1 MTAICPVC
9 QYPAKSESVLTAHRK
24 FQHEGGD
31 PVNPD
36 QPTLK
41 APRVRIVKGGD
52 TSPATPEA
60 VVFKDEPVSIKV
72 ARVLRKPKTKRVYTG
87 KITADGE
94 AELVTVPVEPVT
106 LHTSREAWMIAAVEA
121 LTPWYVEVGHEV
133 PPVRVSIGWPGGR
146 SDATVLG
153 SCWAKESVKD
163 GKAMIF
169 VSPVQDDPVEV
180 LETIA
185 HELIHAINHAWGHGA
200 EFKKVAKAIGIE
212 NGGVCKTN
220 RAESPA
226 LYAKLDTIAAALGTF
241 PHSAIGTRTSAGT
254 ITGTFVDPK
263 TGKRINPRNGKP
275 VQGTRMLKVVCPE
288 DGYTVRTTSRWLAVG
303 NPSCPEGHE
312 MVAVQNER

>member
-1 MTAICPVC
+1 MGLVEDHKAHATKVAGCLICE
-9 QYPAKSESVLTAHRK
+9 ARK
-24 FQHEGGD
+24 DWGGAVGGTLQVVVAGD
-31 PVNPD
+31 PPKVVKPKG
-36 QPTLK
+36 LK
-41 APRVRIVKGGD
+41 ATIAAIV
-52 TSPATPEA
+52 PAPTEP
-60 VVFKDEPVSIKV
+60 EPVKV
-72 ARVLRKPKTKRVYTG
+72 ARVRRKV
-87 KITADGE
+87 E
-94 AELVTVPVEPVT
+94 TVKALPVESVADSKVVY
-106 LHTSREAWMIAAVEA
+106 TSREAWMIAAVEA
-121 LTPWYVEVGHEV
+121 LTPWYVAIGHEV

-200 EFKKVAKAIGIE
+200 EFKKVAKALGIE

-220 RAESPA
+220 RAESPD
-226 LYAKLDTIAAALGTF
+226 LYARLDTVAATLGTF

-312 MVAVQNER
+312 MVVVQNER